1 MYNEGCDVV
10 SVHLYDGE
18 TEQYNLSYV
27 KRILVSQPFIII
39 NLICRKAGIYVQQ
52 GNPPNIKDWSDLA
65 NPKISIVNR
74 EKGSGARVLLDEQLR
89 INRISPDLIKG
100 YKNELTSH
108 FSMLQR

>member
-1 MYNEGCDVV
+1 MYNGECDVV

-18 TEQYNLSYV
+18 TEQYNLPYV

-39 NLICRKAGIYVQQ
+39 NLICRNAGIYVQQ
-52 GNPPNIKDWSDLA
+52 GNPHNIKDWSDLA

-89 INRISPDLIKG
+89 INGISPDLIKG